1 MPIVD
6 QQPHQLRHGDGR
18 VGVVELNRPV
28 VGEVLDGQSAVVE
41 AAQHV
46 LQRAADE
53 EVLLLQAQTSAFVG
67 AVVGVQHL
75 GEGFAA
81 HLFLNGAVVVADVEG
96 IEVEAFGGIGTP
108 EPQPVADVDA
118 IAQHRHVMGNA
129 DGVFRRDPAG
139 AVVAFVVDVALG
151 ATAEAH
157 EAGLIGLGQFPGP
170 AALEPFV
177 GDLHLPAIAD
187 QLIEDAELVADAI
200 AGGRDLQAGQRF
212 HVAGRQTAKPAVA
225 QAGFLLHIQDLL
237 QRLDAEILQGLLGF
251 LLDPEVQQVAVEL
264 RADQEFRRQVGH
276 RFLRAG
282 PHRFSGGQVAHHQ
295 PITHRI
301 AQGHVE
307 VMAAG
312 GGGELAERE
321 EQVFRH
327 AVEHALGIEAGAFW
341 VVVTAGGRQT
351 QIERL

>member
-6 QQPHQLRHGDGR
+6 QQSHQLRHGDGR

-53 EVLLLQAQTSAFVG
+53 EVLLLQAQTPAFVG

-108 EPQPVADVDA
+108 EPQPVADVHP

-187 QLIEDAELVADAI
+187 QLIEDAELVADAV
-200 AGGRDLQAGQRF
+200 AGGRDLQAGQRL
-212 HVAGRQTAKPAVA
+212 HVASGQTAEASIA
-225 QAGFLLHIQDLL
+225 QARFLLHIQDLL
-237 QRLDAEILQGLLGF
+237 QRLDAEIPQGLLGL

-282 PHRFSGGQVAHHQ
+282 PHRFSGGQIAHHQ